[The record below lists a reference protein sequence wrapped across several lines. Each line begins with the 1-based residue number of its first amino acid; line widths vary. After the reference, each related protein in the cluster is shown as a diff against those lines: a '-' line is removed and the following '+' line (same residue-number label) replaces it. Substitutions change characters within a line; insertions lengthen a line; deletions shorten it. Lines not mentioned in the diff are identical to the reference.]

1 MPFTLI
7 RGDITRCP
15 ADAIVNAANP
25 QLAQGGGVC
34 GAIFAAAGPA
44 RLAAA
49 CRAAAPCPVG
59 GAVYTPAFALPAKY
73 IIHAVG
79 PVWQGGGAGEAA
91 LLRRCYL
98 SALTLAGQLGCRS
111 IAFPLI
117 SAGLYGYPQDQA
129 MAVATGA
136 IREFL
141 QDADLEVT
149 LCLYRQ
155 APSPGEAGA
164 GLARYIAG
172 HYRRPR
178 MFPAAAPM
186 SQQSAVPGP
195 RRLADVVAQL
205 EDSFSQM
212 LLRLIDQRGMSDVQV
227 YKRANLDRKLFSK
240 LRKEGYNPS
249 KPTAIALAIA
259 LELNLD
265 QTQDL
270 LRRAGYALSAS
281 NKADV
286 IVSYFIEEGIFDIYT
301 INEALFAY
309 DQKLLGA

>member
-1 MPFTLI
+1 MPFTLV

-44 RLAAA
+44 QLAAA
-49 CRAAAPCPVG
+49 CQAAAPCPVG
-59 GAVYTPAFALPAKY
+59 SAVHTPAFALPAKY

-79 PVWQGGGAGEAA
+79 PVWQGGTAGEAA
-91 LLRRCYL
+91 LLHRCYL
-98 SALTLAGQLGCRS
+98 SALTLAGELGCRS

-141 QDADLEVT
+141 QDAELDVI

-155 APSPGEAGA
+155 ALPPDTVGA

-172 HYRRPR
+172 HFNRPR

-212 LLRLIDQRGMSDVQV
+212 LLRLIDQRGMTDVQV

-286 IVSYFIEEGIFDIYT
+286 IVSYFIQEGIFDIYT

-309 DQKLLGA
+309 GQKLLGA